1 MYHGSELKIGV
12 TLIFKPKKNIWECG
26 QVFFVSIEK
35 ISSNLKRITM
45 GCCLSEFA
53 EELPM
58 FAKEEKRK
66 TSNSDSDDRRSWKRR
81 RSSSEDDGGFK
92 DWQGR

>member
-1 MYHGSELKIGV
+1 MWPS
-12 TLIFKPKKNIWECG
+12 
-26 QVFFVSIEK
+26 FFRFEK

-58 FAKEEKRK
+58 FAKEEKRR

>member
-1 MYHGSELKIGV
+1 
-12 TLIFKPKKNIWECG
+12 
-26 QVFFVSIEK
+26 
-35 ISSNLKRITM
+35 M

-58 FAKEEKRK
+58 FAKEEKRR

-92 DWQGR
+92 DWQGREVNFLKIYYNFLWCIHTVRIINDDIEASPQ

>member
-1 MYHGSELKIGV
+1 
-12 TLIFKPKKNIWECG
+12 
-26 QVFFVSIEK
+26 
-35 ISSNLKRITM
+35 M

-81 RSSSEDDGGFK
+81 KSSSEDDGGFK
-92 DWQGR
+92 DWQGREVIPYIKIFFIR

>member
-1 MYHGSELKIGV
+1 MWPS
-12 TLIFKPKKNIWECG
+12 
-26 QVFFVSIEK
+26 FFVSKK
-35 ISSNLKRITM
+35 IIRVKNKITM